1 MTETEYP
8 QAEMP
13 GGLLRQEGGKF
24 DAETLT
30 IDDFQTLKGGE
41 IVLAGVLRVARR
53 KGEETELIAYMMKSS
68 EPLPDRPFK
77 LVLEKEN
84 KVLTLPRVVPN
95 DLDPAWP
102 WKTEKGDVVGLDG
115 VLLEDT
121 HMAMWMDVR

>member
-1 MTETEYP
+1 
-8 QAEMP
+8 
-13 GGLLRQEGGKF
+13 
-24 DAETLT
+24 LT